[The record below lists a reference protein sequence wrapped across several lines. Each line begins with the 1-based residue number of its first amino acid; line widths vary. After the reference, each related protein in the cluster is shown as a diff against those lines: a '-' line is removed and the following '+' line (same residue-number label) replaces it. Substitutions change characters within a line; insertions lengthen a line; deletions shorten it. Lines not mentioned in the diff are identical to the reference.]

1 MSNQKRESQ
10 EALIRQVLYEI
21 GEDPEREGLVDTPK
35 RVVKSWKELF
45 AGYKQDPADVLTV
58 FEAGTYDQMVLL
70 RDIEMHSTCEH
81 HMLPF
86 YGKAHIAY
94 VPNDKVIGISK
105 LARLLDIFAKRLQ
118 IQERIG
124 EQVTKALIDYLS
136 PKGAGCIIESRH
148 MCMCARGVEKQNSTM
163 VTSSLK
169 GCFLTDQTV
178 RSEFLALAK

>member
-1 MSNQKRESQ
+1 MSDMTSNRDAQ

-21 GEDPEREGLVDTPK
+21 GENPEREGLADTPK
-35 RVVKSWKELF
+35 RVVKSWRELY
-45 AGYKQDPADVLTV
+45 AGYDKDPADILTV

-94 VPNDKVIGISK
+94 VPGEKVIGISK
-105 LARLLDIFAKRLQ
+105 LARLLDIYTKRLQ

-124 EQVTKALIDYLS
+124 EQVTQALMQYL
-136 PKGAGCIIESRH
+136 
-148 MCMCARGVEKQNSTM
+148 
-163 VTSSLK
+163 
-169 GCFLTDQTV
+169 
-178 RSEFLALAK
+178 